1 MGRGS
6 YQKKKTSTWSITP
19 FKGLKAIT
27 PGKGKPSS
35 SRAARGMKA
44 NHPPSAVRRSDEEAF
59 QEAMADV
66 REIREF
72 REIPMKTPPKRILSC
87 PRPDDTLEALRQ
99 IVQGR
104 RKIPLPDT
112 SEYMEWVNPRL
123 RKDIARR
130 LHQGDF
136 PVQDYIDLHG
146 MGLGE
151 AEEAFGEFFREAVR
165 KQLFC
170 IKVIHG
176 RGLRS
181 PKGPILKEALKKWLH
196 GPYSRWVSAYTTAR
210 DCDGGLGA
218 TYILLKGR

>member
-1 MGRGS
+1 MRRAS
-6 YQKKKTSTWSITP
+6 DLRKKTSKWSYTP
-19 FKGLKAIT
+19 FEGLKDAPTIRS
-27 PGKGKPSS
+27 PRP
-35 SRAARGMKA
+35 AQKA
-44 NHPPSAVRRSDEEAF
+44 SPSASRSPSPGHTDEEVF
-59 QEAMADV
+59 HKAMADV

-72 REIPMKTPPKRILSC
+72 REIPPRKPPKC
-87 PRPDDTLEALRQ
+87 APPTPEPDGTLEALRE
-99 IVQGR
+99 I
-104 RKIPLPDT
+104 RKISLPDT
-112 SEYMEWVNPRL
+112 SEYAEWVKPRL

-130 LHQGDF
+130 LHEGDF
-136 PVQDYIDLHG
+136 SVQDYIDLHG

-165 KQLFC
+165 KKLFC

-181 PKGPILKEALKKWLH
+181 PNGPILREALRKWLH
-196 GPYSRWVSAYTTAR
+196 GPYGKWVSAYATAR

>member
-1 MGRGS
+1 MGRAS
-6 YQKKKTSTWSITP
+6 DLRKKTSQWSYTP
-19 FKGLKAIT
+19 FEGLKDAPI
-27 PGKGKPSS
+27 
-35 SRAARGMKA
+35 SRNPRPAQKA
-44 NHPPSAVRRSDEEAF
+44 PPPASRRPASGRSDEEVF
-59 QEAMADV
+59 LEAMSDV
-66 REIREF
+66 REIKEF
-72 REIPMKTPPKRILSC
+72 REIPPRKPPKCAPPS
-87 PRPDDTLEALRQ
+87 PGPDKTLEVLRE
-99 IVQGR
+99 IVEGR

-112 SEYMEWVNPRL
+112 SEYAEWVNPRL

-136 PVQDYIDLHG
+136 SVQDYIDLHG

-165 KQLFC
+165 KKLFC

-181 PKGPILKEALKKWLH
+181 PKGPILREAVRKWLH
-196 GPYSRWVSAYTTAR
+196 GQYGKWVSAYATAR